1 MYIYICVCVCV
12 PIRMLKINSNHA
24 EISGC
29 LEFSGLR
36 SSTIALQSPSL
47 QLAGRWAWR
56 LQLAHLQLEEG
67 HIQRFRKTGPVG
79 PCTIHFSYLFL
90 LIRMY
95 LPNCR
100 VFFWVSFF
108 NGPLFWSHC
117 YTYTLHLSH
126 PFFLWKANYS
136 ALTIFFSN
144 TFRLRLGDVSG
155 VEPHPNYLAHTI
167 SAVSMADSVPILI
180 FRCRSDWIFEILD
193 DIRTY
198 PLLAATHC
206 ALALFDLA
214 SAMCMGY
221 NQAITPTGVMGN
233 QSPPKVI
240 PPMNKGLL
248 RA

>member
-1 MYIYICVCVCV
+1 MCVCVCV

-100 VFFWVSFF
+100 VFFWVSFLMD
-108 NGPLFWSHC
+108 LFFEVIAIPI
-117 YTYTLHLSH
+117 
-126 PFFLWKANYS
+126 PF
-136 ALTIFFSN
+136 
-144 TFRLRLGDVSG
+144 
-155 VEPHPNYLAHTI
+155 
-167 SAVSMADSVPILI
+167 I
-180 FRCRSDWIFEILD
+180 FRIPSSFERPTTLLSLCFFPTPSGCDLEMFLVLNHIPITWPIQFLPFQWLTVCQYWSSDVGQTEFS
-193 DIRTY
+193 RY
-198 PLLAATHC
+198 
-206 ALALFDLA
+206 
-214 SAMCMGY
+214 
-221 NQAITPTGVMGN
+221 
-233 QSPPKVI
+233 
-240 PPMNKGLL
+240 
-248 RA
+248 